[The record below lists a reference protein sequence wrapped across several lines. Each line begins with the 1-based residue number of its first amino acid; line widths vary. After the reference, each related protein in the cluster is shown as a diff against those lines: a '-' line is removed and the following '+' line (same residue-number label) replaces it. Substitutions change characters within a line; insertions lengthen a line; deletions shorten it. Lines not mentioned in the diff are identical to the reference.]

1 MRLAMQV
8 KVERLTLVPWL
19 GLCVNIVMAI
29 WLWKITLI
37 KTRRYLRIQSQ
48 LSIMYVSSS
57 NRSSVL
63 QGVQQ
68 HLGEINAMTSPGK
81 GVEPRP
87 PPKQDFRRILWRST
101 LTLMAMSVIEC
112 FS

>member
-29 WLWKITLI
+29 WLWKISLI

-48 LSIMYVSSS
+48 LSIMYAKV
-57 NRSSVL
+57 
-63 QGVQQ
+63 
-68 HLGEINAMTSPGK
+68 HLGEINVMTSPGK

-87 PPKQDFRRILWRST
+87 PPKAGFLSHFVEINSDTDVLAET
-101 LTLMAMSVIEC
+101 
-112 FS
+112 